1 MSNASQ
7 STDGIESTDRSP
19 ARAPADDPPVES
31 LPRTLR
37 LAFIGGGNMARS
49 LIGGLL
55 AAGHAAAQIAV
66 AEPDSNQRER
76 LRALGPLQI
85 GTDNQSASRGADI
98 VVLAVKPQ
106 VLRPVCIDLRPALRA
121 EQQLVVS
128 IAAGVRLQAM
138 QQWLGDCAIVRCMP
152 NTPALLRAG
161 ITVLTGNA
169 RVSAPQLALAT
180 ALLRA
185 VGQCEVVDDEALLDP
200 VTAISGSGPAYFFL
214 FMEALTAAGIAQG
227 LDPEQARRLVV
238 ETALGAARM
247 ASETATPL
255 AALRVSVTSPNGTT
269 ERALQAF
276 ENGDLRTLVATAALA
291 ARDRSIEMADELGRG

>member
-1 MSNASQ
+1 
-7 STDGIESTDRSP
+7 
-19 ARAPADDPPVES
+19 
-31 LPRTLR
+31 
-37 LAFIGGGNMARS
+37 MARS

-55 AAGHAAAQIAV
+55 AAGHRAEQITV
-66 AEPDSNQRER
+66 AEPDAGQRGR
-76 LRALGPLQI
+76 LQALGPLRL
-85 GTDNQSASRGADI
+85 GTDNQFAIRDADI
-98 VVLAVKPQ
+98 IVLAVKPQ
-106 VLRPVCIDLRPALRA
+106 VLGAVCTALRPALRSTGEA
-121 EQQLVVS
+121 GNLPTDHPPADHPSTDQLVVS

-169 RVSAPQLALAT
+169 RVSTRQLALAT

-185 VGQCEVVDDEALLDP
+185 VGQCEVVDDEDLLDP

-214 FMEALTAAGIAQG
+214 FMEALIAAGIAQG
-227 LDPEQARRLVV
+227 LTADQARRLVV

-247 ASETATPL
+247 ASETTSSL
-255 AALRVSVTSPNGTT
+255 EALRISVTSPNGTT

-276 ENGDLRTLVATAALA
+276 ENGDLRSLVATAALA
-291 ARDRSIEMADELGRG
+291 ARDRSIEMADELGRA

>member
-1 MSNASQ
+1 MSDIAHASEHPHTQ
-7 STDGIESTDRSP
+7 HPATLGI
-19 ARAPADDPPVES
+19 
-31 LPRTLR
+31 
-37 LAFIGGGNMARS
+37 AFIGGGNMARS

-55 AAGHAAAQIAV
+55 AAGHHAEQISV
-66 AEPDSNQRER
+66 AEPDAGQRER
-76 LRALGPLQI
+76 LQALGPLRL
-85 GTDNQSASRGADI
+85 GADNQAAVRDADI
-98 VVLAVKPQ
+98 IVLAVKPQ
-106 VLRPVCIDLRPALRA
+106 VLGTVCTALRPALRSA
-121 EQQLVVS
+121 GPISGASDQLVVS

-169 RVSAPQLALAT
+169 RVSPQQMSLAS

-185 VGQCEVVDDEALLDP
+185 VGQCEVVDDENLLDP

-214 FMEALTAAGIAQG
+214 FMEALTAAAIAQG

-238 ETALGAARM
+238 ATALGAARM
-247 ASETATPL
+247 ANETSSTL
-255 AALRVSVTSPNGTT
+255 EALRVSVTSPNGTT

-276 ENGDLRTLVATAALA
+276 EKGDLRSLVATAALA
-291 ARDRSIEMADELGRG
+291 ARDRSIEMADELGSHR